1 MKKIRVLFL
10 AIIFIVGCFGMALS
24 EQSPEQQNLNTV
36 RSLELGKIY
45 KFPNYFDLIDV
56 NMEIVS
62 RDFVRVECNKGK
74 INIGQTSTGV
84 ITYITYRDPAVTLYG
99 MRIRQTRWNDP
110 IVENSYFI
118 KQEIS
123 PDGKTVTK
131 YYRSEDNNKFIEYV
145 AMFHAMSYKDPLIL
159 VQFTKRYTGDPC

>member
-1 MKKIRVLFL
+1 MLLIAL
-10 AIIFIVGCFGMALS
+10 IVFGAERTLSSPPKPS
-24 EQSPEQQNLNTV
+24 EQKNIAIVQ
-36 RSLELGKIY
+36 SLELGKIY
-45 KFPNYFDLIDV
+45 KFPNYFDLIDA

-62 RDFVRVECNKGK
+62 RDFVRVECNKGT
-74 INIGQTSTGV
+74 ISIGQTSTGV

-131 YYRSEDNNKFIEYV
+131 YYRSEGNNKFIEYA

-159 VQFTKRYTGDPC
+159 VQFTKSYTGDPC